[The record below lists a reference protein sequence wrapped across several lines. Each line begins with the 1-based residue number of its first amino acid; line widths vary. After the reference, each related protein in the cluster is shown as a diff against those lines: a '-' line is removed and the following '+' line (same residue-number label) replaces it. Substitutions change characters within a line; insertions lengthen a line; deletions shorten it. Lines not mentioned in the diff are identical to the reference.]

1 MYTRCLP
8 SKHSIFLMKLDKDAN
23 ILWDDTVY
31 VNPSWAAYPGDI
43 AIDQKQRLHL
53 VWMIR
58 GSTVGAGRICYA
70 MLDTAGNF
78 LVDTMSIVFKPETLG
93 AEYPRIAI
101 DSANLARVCWDDSR
115 GGGFDVYYKWQLWDP
130 EVFEEPERSQTQL
143 IFPSPA
149 SRLELKLNQKMRIEI
164 FDVMGQKLLNT
175 TAHPP
180 LFIWSPPIPSG
191 IYFIKLDHHT
201 YPLVL
206 IK

>member
-1 MYTRCLP
+1 G
-8 SKHSIFLMKLDKDAN
+8 N
-23 ILWDDTVY
+23 ILRDDTVY
-31 VNPSWAAYPGDI
+31 INPAWAAYPGDI
-43 AIDQKQRLHL
+43 AIDEKQRLHL

-101 DSANLARVCWDDSR
+101 DSANLARVCWNDFR
-115 GGGFDVYYKWQLWDP
+115 GGGHDVYYKWQLWDP
-130 EVFEEPERSQTQL
+130 EVSGGSNQSQTQF

-149 SRLELKLNQKMRIEI
+149 SRLELKLSEETKIEI
-164 FDVMGQKLLNT
+164 FDVMGRKLINT

-191 IYFIKLDHHT
+191 VYFIKLDHQIC
-201 YPLVL
+201 PFIL
-206 IK
+206 IR